1 MSATDKGAVRGAGAR
16 RRDAHQM
23 GSKCRRAGLLVVER
37 FSGRDA
43 ECAGSSLP
51 GYDEG
56 GCDGATV
63 TLRKRE
69 KSIAGGRRGGR
80 RSGERS
86 YSSLLLLLL
95 TQPSKTPPQKNSRWA
110 TKSTSSG
117 AGRRFGDSAGRR
129 EERLVNRHTRSTRL
143 IDRLRI
149 ELEGGGECAMPI
161 EDRYRCRGGVHGAV
175 SVAAVIDISESPV
188 SHNDV

>member
-1 MSATDKGAVRGAGAR
+1 
-16 RRDAHQM
+16 M
-23 GSKCRRAGLLVVER
+23 GPGCRRAGLLVVEK

-63 TLRKRE
+63 TLRERK
-69 KSIAGGRRGGR
+69 KSIAEGRRGGR

-95 TQPSKTPPQKNSRWA
+95 TQPSKTPPPKKFRAGQRNQRA
-110 TKSTSSG
+110 
-117 AGRRFGDSAGRR
+117 AGRDGGSAIQRGDGR
-129 EERLVNRHTRSTRL
+129 N
-143 IDRLRI
+143 
-149 ELEGGGECAMPI
+149 GW
-161 EDRYRCRGGVHGAV
+161 
-175 SVAAVIDISESPV
+175 
-188 SHNDV
+188 